1 MHLFIYIFSY
11 LLLQGYAPEVGQ
23 GDFLSHLCFSVLRLL
38 VSLTFYTKIFVKK
51 KKYI

>member
-23 GDFLSHLCFSVLRLL
+23 GDRDFLSHLCFSVLRLL
-38 VSLTFYTKIFVKK
+38 VSLTFYTKIFV
-51 KKYI
+51 